1 MYIDSQIELATAQ
14 AVTATAVGAN
24 VVDLRALNLGAGSQA
39 AVQDG
44 DPGQGADLY
53 LVVRTAV
60 ACTDV
65 GSDAT
70 LQVSLET
77 SPNSDLSA
85 STVIVQ
91 SGVIP
96 FASFSAAGSQVWV
109 VPLPPSR
116 NWRRYLGVRFT
127 IGAGPLT
134 AGAFDAFI
142 TNSQQNAARQGI
154 YRSGFTVQ

>member
-1 MYIDSQIELATAQ
+1 MYIDSTLELAVAQ
-14 AVTATAVGAN
+14 AVTTSAVGQNIA
-24 VVDLRALNLGAGSQA
+24 DLRALNLGAGSQA
-39 AVQDG
+39 AVQDRL
-44 DPGQGADLY
+44 DATPLC

-85 STVIVQ
+85 STVIAQ
-91 SGVIP
+91 TGVLP
-96 FASFSAAGSQVWV
+96 FASFAPIGTTVWAIA
-109 VPLPPSR
+109 LPPSDS
-116 NWRRYLGVRFT
+116 WKRYLGVRFT
-127 IGAGPLT
+127 VASGPLT

-142 TNSQQNAARQGI
+142 TSNIQRNSRA
-154 YRSGFTVQ
+154 YKSGFAVQ